1 MSCRVCGVSLWLYRS
16 ISLSVLAKI
25 RICAVS
31 DTTPQLGEERV
42 VASSGGLQ
50 VSQGLAHKCS
60 DRGEG
65 YLYLLWCRER
75 HELWVVIEKIITVH
89 SYTRINK
96 LLLRVSELIF
106 WS

>member
-1 MSCRVCGVSLWLYRS
+1 MSD
-16 ISLSVLAKI
+16 A
-25 RICAVS
+25 
-31 DTTPQLGEERV
+31 TPQLGEERV

-50 VSQGLAHKCS
+50 VSRGLAHKCS

-75 HELWVVIEKIITVH
+75 HELLVVIE
-89 SYTRINK
+89 SYTRINE
-96 LLLRVSELIF
+96 LLLRVSGLIF